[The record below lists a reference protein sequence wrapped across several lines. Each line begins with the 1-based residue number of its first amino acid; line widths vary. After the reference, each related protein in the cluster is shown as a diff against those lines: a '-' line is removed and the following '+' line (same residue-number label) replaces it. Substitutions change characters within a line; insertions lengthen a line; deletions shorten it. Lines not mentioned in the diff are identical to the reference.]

1 MAETYELKLQPQF
14 FNYIKYGTKR
24 IELRLYDE
32 KRQKIKAG
40 DEIIFLKE
48 PSLDEKLKVKV
59 VKLIKCKSFEELIE
73 KFEISILADKSMT
86 KSELLMKLEKFY
98 TKENQKKYGVV
109 GIRLELV

>member
-1 MAETYELKLQPQF
+1 MNITGED
-14 FNYIKYGTKR
+14 ISV
-24 IELRLYDE
+24 DE
-32 KRQKIKAG
+32 KIK
-40 DEIIFLKE
+40 
-48 PSLDEKLKVKV
+48 KVNTV
-59 VKLIKCKSFEELIE
+59 LIE